1 MNKQSIEKVYNQYS
15 AVYDKIFGLVFENGR
30 NEAMKMIS
38 LNGNEKVLEVGVGTG
53 ISLTKYPRTVDIIGI
68 DLSKEML
75 EKAKERVNRYSLTNV
90 QLKIENAEEM
100 SFAPNQFDKVII
112 MYVLSV
118 TPNPEV
124 LLDKAIS
131 VCKEGGE
138 VIIINHFSDRKAL
151 RKFADYDFLQR
162 VERKLGFR
170 VYFPMDKYIQH
181 LNRMGYADV
190 EVRTVNYGLSRII
203 RIKKEKAP
211 FWQHHTHAAQH
222 AHAA

>member
-15 AVYDKIFGLVFENGR
+15 AVYDKVFGLVFENGR

-53 ISLTKYPRTVDIIGI
+53 ISLVKYPRTVNIVGI

-75 EKAKERVNRYSLTNV
+75 EKAKERVNRYALTNV

-118 TPNPEV
+118 TPNPEA
-124 LLDKAIS
+124 LLDKAFS
-131 VCKEGGE
+131 VCKDGGE
-138 VIIINHFSDRKAL
+138 VIIINHFSRRKAL
-151 RKFADYDFLQR
+151 RKFADYNFLQR

-170 VYFPMDKYIQH
+170 VYFPMDRYIQYI
-181 LNRMGYADV
+181 NRLGYSSV
-190 EVRTVNYGLSRII
+190 EVKTVNYGLSRII
-203 RIKKEKAP
+203 KIKKAKDQ
-211 FWQHHTHAAQH
+211 FWHHAV
-222 AHAA
+222 

>member
-1 MNKQSIEKVYNQYS
+1 MNKHGVEKVYNQYS

-30 NEAMKMIS
+30 NEALKMIS

-53 ISLTKYPRTVDIIGI
+53 ISLIKYPRTVDIVGI

-100 SFAPNQFDKVII
+100 AFQQNQFDKVII

-118 TPNPEV
+118 TPNPEI
-124 LLDKAIS
+124 LLEKAFS

-138 VIIINHFSDRKAL
+138 VIIVNHFSRKKAL

-170 VYFPMDKYIQH
+170 VYFPLDKYIQYI
-181 LNRMGYADV
+181 NRMGYSSV
-190 EVRTVNYGLSRII
+190 EVKSVNYGWSRII
-203 RIKKEKAP
+203 KIKKEKVSH
-211 FWQHHTHAAQH
+211 WQH

>member
-1 MNKQSIEKVYNQYS
+1 MNKYSIEKVYNQYS

-30 NEAMKMIS
+30 NEALRMITLS
-38 LNGNEKVLEVGVGTG
+38 GNEKILEVGVGTG

-75 EKAKERVNRYSLTNV
+75 EKAKERVNRYELTNV

-100 SFAPNQFDKVII
+100 SFQQNHFDKVII

-118 TPNPEV
+118 TPNPEA
-124 LLDKAIS
+124 LLEKAFS

-138 VIIINHFSDRKAL
+138 LIIVNHFSKRKAL
-151 RKFADYDFLQR
+151 QKFADYDFLQR

-170 VYFPMDKYIQH
+170 VYFPMEKYIQH
-181 LNRMGYADV
+181 INGMGYSDV
-190 EVRTVNYGLSRII
+190 EVKSVNYGLSRII
-203 RIKKEKAP
+203 KIKKDKKLL
-211 FWQHHTHAAQH
+211 HAA
-222 AHAA
+222 

>member
-15 AVYDKIFGLVFENGR
+15 AVYDKVFGLVFENGR

-53 ISLTKYPRTVDIIGI
+53 ISLVKYPRTVNIVGI

-75 EKAKERVNRYSLTNV
+75 EKAKERVNRYALTNV

-118 TPNPEV
+118 TPNPEA
-124 LLDKAIS
+124 LLDKAFS
-131 VCKEGGE
+131 VCKDGGE
-138 VIIINHFSDRKAL
+138 VIIINHFSRRKAL

-170 VYFPMDKYIQH
+170 VYFPMDRYIQYI
-181 LNRMGYADV
+181 NRLGYSSV
-190 EVRTVNYGLSRII
+190 EVKTVNYGLSRII
-203 RIKKEKAP
+203 KIKKAKDQ
-211 FWQHHTHAAQH
+211 FWHHAV
-222 AHAA
+222 

>member
-1 MNKQSIEKVYNQYS
+1 MNKHGVEKVYNQYS

-30 NEAMKMIS
+30 NEALKMIS
-38 LNGNEKVLEVGVGTG
+38 LSGNEKVLEVGVGTG
-53 ISLTKYPRTVDIIGI
+53 ISLVKYPRTVDIVGI

-100 SFAPNQFDKVII
+100 SFQKEQFDKVII

-118 TPNPEV
+118 TPNPEI
-124 LLDKAIS
+124 LLEKAFS

-138 VIIINHFSDRKAL
+138 VIIVNHFSQKKTL

-170 VYFPMDKYIQH
+170 IYFPLDKYIQYI
-181 LNRMGYADV
+181 NRMGYSSV
-190 EVRTVNYGLSRII
+190 EVKSVNYGWSRII
-203 RIKKEKAP
+203 KIKKEKASH
-211 FWQHHTHAAQH
+211 WQH